1 MPAAL
6 GSSTVPA
13 LNAGEGIGL
22 EALPSPSQHPPQFK
36 TQGEHTEQ
44 PQPLRETA
52 ARSIAA
58 KRPAWPANFSA
69 AADSELNSAKP
80 SHPESPNQASD
91 SRGEGKEGRRAR
103 QRCRARE
110 RGGCELSGGR
120 ACGVD
125 NFSAAPLVGEGGGS
139 RGRGNRQRD
148 WVGRALSHT
157 TRSLGPGSRQSTPGA
172 WPTKFAT
179 LK

>member
-22 EALPSPSQHPPQFK
+22 EALPPPSQHPPQFK

-52 ARSIAA
+52 VRSIAA

-91 SRGEGKEGRRAR
+91 SRGEEKGGRRAR

-110 RGGCELSGGR
+110 RGGCKLSGGR

-125 NFSAAPLVGEGGGS
+125 NFFGSASGWRGWGKSRPGQSATRLGGAGPE
-139 RGRGNRQRD
+139 
-148 WVGRALSHT
+148 
-157 TRSLGPGSRQSTPGA
+157 SLRLPSDH
-172 WPTKFAT
+172 
-179 LK
+179 